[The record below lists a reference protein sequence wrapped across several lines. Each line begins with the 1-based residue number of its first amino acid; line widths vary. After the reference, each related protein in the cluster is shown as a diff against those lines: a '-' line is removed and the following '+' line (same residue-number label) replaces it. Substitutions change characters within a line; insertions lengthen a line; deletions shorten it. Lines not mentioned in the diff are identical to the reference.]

1 MELKADQVELST
13 ISDALQKH
21 SDGSD
26 TASDMDGVNAGHY
39 FSDTAREQRINLL
52 LHLIHYADLLL
63 LSSAQGSGK
72 TALLANFVERMG
84 DDWQIHQLQGAALA
98 QEMSLSNRLADI
110 FGTAGDG
117 HAERVE
123 HLIKHIPRLRR
134 LSKPIILI
142 IDDAEKLALA
152 SMQLLD
158 KILAAGDNYGKPVH
172 LILSGRPGLD
182 DTLALPELAGLQD
195 RVAHRLD
202 IPPLSEAHT
211 SELIQAHLDE
221 LHSADKTLFNA
232 ATIKRIFRCSKGYPG
247 QILSKIHDMLNAS
260 KAQQKADKPVSHAEG
275 VLPVVD
281 VFGEGRDGFIK
292 TLYSRPLIFGA
303 IALGAAL
310 AVIGVLRLGGDAD
323 AELVPVSANVVP
335 PVETPAVVIA
345 EPDPTTPQS
354 EATAS
359 LMEALLNPSTPLVDA
374 PDFFHP
380 NGTLPTSTAETVT
393 PESADAPV
401 DAELASLV
409 AVPAPEVMAEPTVEV
424 APQGH
429 AEIVE
434 PVTASSIP
442 GLIEESIE
450 VAPAQPEIP
459 PAIAGDAPPLPEP
472 LLEEPIEVVIPQGS
486 VLSPLEGEHVAATTV
501 SPPIKR
507 DDWLLQQDPNHFTLQ
522 LMAANNEVGVVKFIE
537 DNDLTDFAAYFFSQR
552 DGNPWYAVTYGTYS
566 SRSEANAE
574 VLPSV
579 LRGIKPWPRTFGG
592 IHNAIRTAR

>member
-13 ISDALQKH
+13 IADAMQKH

-26 TASDMDGVNAGHY
+26 TASDMDGVNADRY
-39 FSDTAREQRINLL
+39 FSDAAREQRINLL
-52 LHLIHYADLLL
+52 LHLINYADLLL

-72 TALLANFVERMG
+72 TTLLANFVERMG
-84 DDWQIHQLQGAALA
+84 DGWQIHQLQGTALA

-110 FGTAGDG
+110 FDTAGDG

-142 IDDAEKLALA
+142 IDDAEKLSPA

-158 KILAAGDNYGKPVH
+158 KMLAAGDNYGKPVH

-195 RVAHRLD
+195 RVAHRVD
-202 IPPLSEAHT
+202 VPPLSEVDT
-211 SELIQAHLDE
+211 SEFIQACLDGSN
-221 LHSADKTLFNA
+221 SADQALFNVA
-232 ATIKRIFRCSKGYPG
+232 MIKRIFRCSKGYPG
-247 QILSKIHDMLNAS
+247 QILGEIRDVLNAS
-260 KAQQKADKPVSHAEG
+260 KAQQKADKPVSYAES
-275 VLPVVD
+275 VLPMVD
-281 VFGEGRDGFIK
+281 VFGKDRDGFIK

-310 AVIGVLRLGGDAD
+310 AVIGVLRLGGDA
-323 AELVPVSANVVP
+323 ELAPVLADVVP
-335 PVETPAVVIA
+335 LIETPAVVTV
-345 EPDPTTPQS
+345 EPDPTTTQS
-354 EATAS
+354 EAPSS

-374 PDFFHP
+374 PDSLRP
-380 NGTLPTSTAETVT
+380 KGTLPTPTAEIVA

-409 AVPAPEVMAEPTVEV
+409 AVLTPEVMAESTVEV
-424 APQGH
+424 
-429 AEIVE
+429 EIVE
-434 PVTASSIP
+434 PVTASPIP
-442 GLIEESIE
+442 GSIEESIE

-459 PAIAGDAPPLPEP
+459 PAIAGEAPPLPERP
-472 LLEEPIEVVIPQGS
+472 PEEPIEVV
-486 VLSPLEGEHVAATTV
+486 AAVTV

-507 DDWLLQQDPNHFTLQ
+507 DDWLLQQDPSHFTLQ
-522 LMAANNEVGVVKFIE
+522 LMAANNEIGVVKFIE

-566 SRSEANAE
+566 SRSEANAA
-574 VLPSV
+574 VLPSA

-592 IHNAIRTAR
+592 IHNVMRTAR